1 MTSYLKKLASTIAA
15 LALFAMSAAAGAG
28 NEIPDGNKLLHDC
41 RIHESSKSTDG
52 PLNALGAGYCQ
63 GFVKGVLQTA
73 TFVEPP
79 LVCQPP
85 EGVALGQA
93 IKVVLQHLE
102 DHPELRYMSELE
114 VTLDALRRA
123 YPCKKYSARS
133 RTRDNAHVQQ
143 H

>member
-1 MTSYLKKLASTIAA
+1 MTAYPMKLASTLAA
-15 LALFAMSAAAGAG
+15 LALFAMPAAAGAG

-52 PLNALGAGYCQ
+52 PLNALSTGYCQ
-63 GFVKGVLQTA
+63 GFVKGVLQA
-73 TFVEPP
+73 AAFVDPP

-93 IKVVLQHLE
+93 VKVVLQHLE

-114 VTLDALRRA
+114 VTLDALRQA
-123 YPCKKYSARS
+123 YPCKKHARP
-133 RTRDNAHVQQ
+133 AH
-143 H
+143 